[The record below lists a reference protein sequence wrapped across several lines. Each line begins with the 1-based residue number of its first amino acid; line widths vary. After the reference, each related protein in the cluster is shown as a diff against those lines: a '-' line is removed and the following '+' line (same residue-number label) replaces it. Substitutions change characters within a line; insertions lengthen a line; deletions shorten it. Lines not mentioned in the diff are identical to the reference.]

1 MTDKKLMQ
9 FRREYLAGEL
19 LEEDL
24 LGDPHIQFTE
34 WLEDV
39 IRSGIADPTSM
50 ALATADSS
58 GKPSL
63 RVVLLKEA
71 REQGLVFYSN
81 YESRKG
87 KELEENP
94 RASVMFFWSGL
105 DRQLRIEGSV
115 KKLSSQESDVF
126 FNSRPLESRMASIV
140 SSQSQEIPGRED
152 LIHKFKELKDF
163 WKEQMIKRP
172 DYWGGYIL
180 KPTSY
185 EFWQG
190 RENRLND
197 RILYCLKDGSWEIK
211 RLAP

>member
-1 MTDKKLMQ
+1 MPDKKLMQ

-24 LGDPHIQFTE
+24 LGDPHLQFTE
-34 WLEDV
+34 WLEDA
-39 IRSGIADPTSM
+39 IRSGIADPTTM
-50 ALATADSS
+50 ALATADGT

-63 RVVLLKEA
+63 RIVLLKEA
-71 REQGLVFYSN
+71 REQGLVFFSN

-87 KELEENP
+87 RELDDNP
-94 RASVMFFWSGL
+94 QVAVMFFWSGL
-105 DRQLRIEGSV
+105 DRQLRIEGRV
-115 KKLSSQESDVF
+115 DKLSAQESDEF
-126 FNSRPLESRMASIV
+126 FNKRPIDSRMASIV
-140 SSQSQEIPGRED
+140 SSQSQEIPGRD
-152 LIHKFKELKDF
+152 ALIFKFEELKTF
-163 WKEQMIKRP
+163 WKDQMIKRP

-180 KPTSY
+180 KPESY

-197 RILYCLKDGSWEIK
+197 RIQYTLIDGDWEIS